1 MPRTLCTRP
10 RSKTVWY
17 CDDGASSFLTCVQTF
32 PERAWDWMRGASPYL
47 CASGS
52 GPPCWASS
60 RAATSAAFLA
70 LSAAFSASL
79 AACVSGDGSG
89 GSGMSATGFGLFVGV
104 RGDGKVPELF
114 RLGREEFADAAAGGR
129 AGAWTAVRSCESGN
143 TAGVCSAT
151 SRGVTRDDRR
161 VARRPRGPGSR
172 ADSAGD
178 DQGLEI
184 HRSRSYLLGTL
195 LGLALGAAL
204 GGGLGGHR
212 GRGVL
217 GDGRLNLGRR
227 GFGHLL
233 SLVAYR
239 ARRCGVT
246 VNDGEPPSSPMKNTR
261 DKPDLLTIIKPRRA
275 RQPV

>member
-10 RSKTVWY
+10 RSRTVWY

-47 CASGS
+47 CARWS

-70 LSAAFSASL
+70 LSAAFSASF
-79 AACVSGDGSG
+79 AACVSGDGRWG
-89 GSGMSATGFGLFVGV
+89 DVGCQRRGSGCSCESAEMGRCRNFFVSV
-104 RGDGKVPELF
+104 ARTS
-114 RLGREEFADAAAGGR
+114 AAGGR
-129 AGAWTAVRSCESGN
+129 AGACTAVRRSCESGN
-143 TAGVCSAT
+143 TAHRYSAT
-151 SRGVTRDDRR
+151 SRGVTRGDRR
-161 VARRPRGPGSR
+161 VARRPRGRGSR

-217 GDGRLNLGRR
+217 GDGRGLNLGRR

-239 ARRCGVT
+239 ARRCG
-246 VNDGEPPSSPMKNTR
+246 S
-261 DKPDLLTIIKPRRA
+261 L
-275 RQPV
+275 